1 MTRRVKKRSLLLGGF
16 MTLFFVGLLIRVY
29 WVQVANADFW
39 AEQARRTWITSDTI
53 PQERGVIR
61 DRMGRVLVDD
71 GSAYTVAV
79 GPDTL
84 DKLEKAFPSLGITER
99 IVAELHDVLGKPVQ
113 DLRKLVAKRNDKGEL
128 YQQVEVRSE
137 GWKVDREVYETL
149 SAFREHLRQLT
160 GQQNVGLYFLED
172 RKRYFPNGSLA
183 AHVLGYESKEGRGI
197 GGILQR
203 YAEELEGRPGKI
215 VYQQDGIRTQ
225 LPGGEVEVQQA
236 VNGVN
241 ITLTIDRDIQYY
253 IEEALKETYEKYQ
266 PAGAAAIAMDPKTGE
281 ILGMASLPTYDPNRY
296 WEADPAAFRNN
307 AIQSLYEPGSTFKI
321 VTLAG
326 AVEEG
331 LFDPEEIY
339 KSGSIRVANYT
350 IRDHNN
356 GAGWGEITYLEGLKR
371 SSNVA
376 FVKLGYEKL
385 GADKLLEYIKA
396 FGFGNRTGIELP
408 AEEAGAVTIR
418 KQYATEVA
426 TAAFGQGRLQVTAIQ
441 QLAAVA
447 AIANDGKLMKPYLVK
462 SVTDPQT
469 GSTVHTE
476 PTVVRQVISAE
487 SSRRVGEYLEQVVS
501 DREIG
506 TGRNAYIPGYRVAG
520 KTGTAQKVVDGKYA
534 EGKYIVSF
542 IGYAPVDDPRI
553 VLYVV
558 IDEPQDEMAAGGS
571 VAAPVWKRI
580 MEQSLHHL
588 GIFPEQPVQEAA
600 QVLSASSGP
609 VTAEVPDVTGMRVSE
624 AKTVL
629 RAKSLSAEVVGKGG
643 VVVRQLP
650 AAGGVLPASQRVYLL
665 TEGKGSGVP
674 DMRGMPLRDALE
686 LCALLEADCA
696 VQGTGYVIGQD
707 AEQADGKWSV
717 SLMLAPQGRDAGAAE
732 TPEDA
737 EEGGADGSGNGGSGA
752 QGSQP
757 GTRPASSQDRIGTG

>member
-1 MTRRVKKRSLLLGGF
+1 MKKRSLLLGGF
-16 MTLFFVGLLIRVY
+16 MTLFFVGLLVRVY
-29 WVQVANADFW
+29 WVQVVNAEFW
-39 AEQARRTWITSDTI
+39 AEQARKTWIASDTI

-71 GSAYTVAV
+71 ATAYTVAV
-79 GPDTL
+79 GPDML
-84 DKLEKAFPSLGITER
+84 DKLERDFPSLGITER
-99 IVAELHDVLGKPVQ
+99 IVAELHEVLGKPVQ

-128 YQQVEVRSE
+128 YQQVEVRNE
-137 GWKVDREVYETL
+137 GWKVDREVYERL

-160 GQQNVGLYFLED
+160 GRKDVGLYFLEE

-203 YAEELEGRPGKI
+203 YYEELEGKPGKI
-215 VYQQDGIRTQ
+215 VYQRDGTRTQ

-236 VNGVN
+236 VNGLN
-241 ITLTIDRDIQYY
+241 ITLTIDRDIQYF
-253 IEEALKETYEKYQ
+253 IEEALKEAYEKYQ
-266 PAGAAAIAMDPKTGE
+266 PVGAAAIAMDPDTGE
-281 ILGMASLPTYDPNRY
+281 ILGMASLPTFDPNRY

-307 AIQSLYEPGSTFKI
+307 AIQALYEPGSTFKI

-331 LFDPEEIY
+331 LFDPEETY

-385 GADKLLEYIKA
+385 GADKLLEYISA
-396 FGFGNRTGIELP
+396 FGFGSRTGIELP

-426 TAAFGQGRLQVTAIQ
+426 TATFGQGRLQVTAIQ

-447 AIANDGKLMKPYLVK
+447 AIANGGKLMKPYVVK

-469 GSTVHTE
+469 GETVHTE
-476 PTVVRQVISAE
+476 PVVVRQVISPE
-487 SSRRVGEYLEQVVS
+487 TSRLVGEYLEQVVS
-501 DREIG
+501 DRQIG

-542 IGYAPVDDPRI
+542 IGYAPVEDPRI

-580 MEQSLHHL
+580 MEQSLQHL
-588 GIFPEQPVQEAA
+588 GIFPEQSARDAA
-600 QVLSASSGP
+600 AEMSSAAGP

-624 AKTVL
+624 AKAVL
-629 RAKSLSAEVVGKGG
+629 RAKSFTAEVVGSGS
-643 VVVRQLP
+643 VVARQLP
-650 AAGGVLPASQRVYLL
+650 AAGSVLPTSQRVYLL

-686 LCALLEADCA
+686 LCALLDAECA
-696 VQGTGYVIGQD
+696 VQGTGYVVDQH
-707 AEQADGKWSV
+707 AEQADGKWRV
-717 SLMLAPQGRDAGAAE
+717 SLTLAPEGRDAGAAE
-732 TPEDA
+732 PQ
-737 EEGGADGSGNGGSGA
+737 EGGEGGGDAGSGSGKSVHPPA
-752 QGSQP
+752 DSP
-757 GTRPASSQDRIGTG
+757 GTGVASLPRRLGIG

>member
-1 MTRRVKKRSLLLGGF
+1 
-16 MTLFFVGLLIRVY
+16 MTLLFVGLLVRVY
-29 WVQVANADFW
+29 WVQVVNAEFW
-39 AEQARRTWITSDTI
+39 ADQARKTWIASDTI
-53 PQERGVIR
+53 SQERGVIR
-61 DRMGRVLVDD
+61 DRTGRVLVDD
-71 GSAYTVAV
+71 TTAYTVAI
-79 GPDTL
+79 GPDVL
-84 DKLEKAFPSLGITER
+84 DKLEKEFPTLGITGR

-113 DLRKLVAKRNDKGEL
+113 DLRRLVAKRNDKGEL
-128 YQQVEVRSE
+128 YQQVEVRNE

-149 SAFREHLRQLT
+149 SAFRERLRELT
-160 GQQNVGLYFLED
+160 GRKDVGLYFLEE
-172 RKRYFPNGSLA
+172 RKRFFPNGSLA
-183 AHVLGYESKEGRGI
+183 AHVLGYESKEGQGI

-203 YAEELEGRPGKI
+203 YYEELEGKPGRI
-215 VYQQDGIRTQ
+215 VYQRDGTRTR

-236 VNGVN
+236 VNGLN
-241 ITLTIDRDIQYY
+241 ITLTIDRDIQYF
-253 IEEALKETYEKYQ
+253 IEEALKEAYDKYL

-281 ILGMASLPTYDPNRY
+281 ILGMASLPTFDPNRY

-307 AIQSLYEPGSTFKI
+307 AIQALYEPGSTFKI

-331 LFDPEEIY
+331 LFDPEETY

-385 GADKLLEYIKA
+385 GPDKLLEYISK
-396 FGFGNRTGIELP
+396 FGFGWRTGIELP

-441 QLAAVA
+441 QLSAVA
-447 AIANDGKLMKPYLVK
+447 AIANGGKLMKPYLVK

-469 GSTVHTE
+469 GETVHTE
-476 PTVVRQVISAE
+476 PMVVRQIISPE
-487 SSRRVGEYLEQVVS
+487 SSRLVGEYLEQVVS
-501 DREIG
+501 DRQIG
-506 TGRNAYIPGYRVAG
+506 TGRNAFIPGYRVAG

-542 IGYAPVDDPRI
+542 IGYAPVEDPRI

-558 IDEPQDEMAAGGS
+558 IDEPQDEMAGGGS

-580 MEQSLHHL
+580 MEQALQHL
-588 GIFPEQPVQEAA
+588 GIFPEESTQDAA
-600 QVLSASSGP
+600 AVMSAASGP

-624 AKTVL
+624 ARAVL
-629 RAKSLSAEVVGKGG
+629 RAKSFTAEVVGRGS
-643 VVVRQLP
+643 VVTRQLP
-650 AAGGVLPASQRVYLL
+650 GAGGVLPASHRVYLL

-686 LCALLEADCA
+686 LCALLEAECA
-696 VQGTGYVIGQD
+696 VQGTGYVIGQH
-707 AEQADGKWSV
+707 AERKDGKWLV
-717 SLMLAPQGRDAGAAE
+717 SLTLDPQGRDAGTAE
-732 TPEDA
+732 PREET
-737 EEGGADGSGNGGSGA
+737 EGGGDAGSGGGESAPPASPGSGVA
-752 QGSQP
+752 ALPHRLDVG
-757 GTRPASSQDRIGTG
+757 

>member
-1 MTRRVKKRSLLLGGF
+1 
-16 MTLFFVGLLIRVY
+16 MTLFFVGLLVRVY
-29 WVQVANADFW
+29 WVQVVNAEFW
-39 AEQARRTWITSDTI
+39 AEQARKTWIASDTI

-71 GSAYTVAV
+71 ATAYTVAV
-79 GPDTL
+79 GPDML
-84 DKLEKAFPSLGITER
+84 DKLERDFPSLGITER
-99 IVAELHDVLGKPVQ
+99 IVAELHEVLGKPVQ

-128 YQQVEVRSE
+128 YQQVEVRNE
-137 GWKVDREVYETL
+137 GWKVDREVYERL

-160 GQQNVGLYFLED
+160 GRKDVGLYFLEE

-203 YAEELEGRPGKI
+203 YYEELEGKPGKI
-215 VYQQDGIRTQ
+215 VYQRDGTRTQ

-236 VNGVN
+236 VNGLN
-241 ITLTIDRDIQYY
+241 ITLTIDRDIQYF
-253 IEEALKETYEKYQ
+253 IEEALKEAYEKYQ
-266 PAGAAAIAMDPKTGE
+266 PVGAAAIAMDPDTGE
-281 ILGMASLPTYDPNRY
+281 ILGMASLPTFDPNRY

-307 AIQSLYEPGSTFKI
+307 AIQALYEPGSTFKI

-331 LFDPEEIY
+331 LFDPEETY

-385 GADKLLEYIKA
+385 GADKLLEYISA
-396 FGFGNRTGIELP
+396 FGFGSRTGIELP

-426 TAAFGQGRLQVTAIQ
+426 TATFGQGRLQVTAIQ

-447 AIANDGKLMKPYLVK
+447 AIANGGKLMKPYVVK

-469 GSTVHTE
+469 GETVHTE
-476 PTVVRQVISAE
+476 PVVVRQVISPE
-487 SSRRVGEYLEQVVS
+487 TSRLVGEYLEQVVS
-501 DREIG
+501 DRQIG

-520 KTGTAQKVVDGKYA
+520 KTGTAQKGVDGKYA

-542 IGYAPVDDPRI
+542 IGYAPVEDPRI

-580 MEQSLHHL
+580 MEQSLQHL
-588 GIFPEQPVQEAA
+588 GIFPEQSARDAA
-600 QVLSASSGP
+600 AEMSSAAGP

-624 AKTVL
+624 AKAVL
-629 RAKSLSAEVVGKGG
+629 RAKSFTAEVVGSGS
-643 VVVRQLP
+643 VVARQLP
-650 AAGGVLPASQRVYLL
+650 AAGSVLPTSQRVYLL

-686 LCALLEADCA
+686 LCALLDAECA
-696 VQGTGYVIGQD
+696 VQGTGYVVDQH
-707 AEQADGKWSV
+707 AEQADGKWRV
-717 SLMLAPQGRDAGAAE
+717 SLTLAPEGRDAGAAE
-732 TPEDA
+732 PQ
-737 EEGGADGSGNGGSGA
+737 EGGEGGGDAGSGSGKSVHPPA
-752 QGSQP
+752 DSP
-757 GTRPASSQDRIGTG
+757 GTGVASLPRRLGIG

>member
-1 MTRRVKKRSLLLGGF
+1 MTRRVKRRSLLLGGF
-16 MTLFFVGLLIRVY
+16 MTLFFVGLLVRVY
-29 WVQVANADFW
+29 WVQVVHAEFW
-39 AEQARRTWITSDTI
+39 AEQARKTWIASDTI

-71 GSAYTVAV
+71 TTAYTVAV
-79 GPDTL
+79 GPDML
-84 DKLEKAFPSLGITER
+84 DKLEKEFPSLGITER

-113 DLRKLVAKRNDKGEL
+113 DLRRLVTKRNDKGEL
-128 YQQVEVRSE
+128 YQQVEIRNE
-137 GWKVDREVYETL
+137 GWKVDREVYDTL
-149 SAFREHLRQLT
+149 FAFRERLRELT
-160 GQQNVGLYFLED
+160 GRKDVGLYFLEE

-183 AHVLGYESKEGRGI
+183 AHVLGYESKEGQGI

-203 YAEELEGRPGKI
+203 YYEELEGQPGRI
-215 VYQQDGIRTQ
+215 VYQRDGTRTQ
-225 LPGGEVEVQQA
+225 LPGGEVEVQHA

-241 ITLTIDRDIQYY
+241 ITLTIDRDIQYF
-253 IEEALKETYEKYQ
+253 IEEALKEAYDKYQ
-266 PAGAAAIAMDPKTGE
+266 PAGAAAVAMDPRTGE
-281 ILGMASLPTYDPNRY
+281 ILGMASLPTFDPNRY
-296 WEADPAAFRNN
+296 WEVDSAAFRNN
-307 AIQSLYEPGSTFKI
+307 AIQALYEPGSTFKI

-331 LFDPEEIY
+331 LFDPEETY

-385 GADKLLEYIKA
+385 GADRLLDYISA
-396 FGFGNRTGIELP
+396 FGFGWRTGIELP

-441 QLAAVA
+441 QLSAVA
-447 AIANDGKLMKPYLVK
+447 AIANGGKLMRPFVVK

-469 GSTVHTE
+469 GETVHTE
-476 PTVVRQVISAE
+476 PVVVRQVISPE
-487 SSRRVGEYLEQVVS
+487 SSRLVGEFLEQVVS
-501 DREIG
+501 DRQIG

-542 IGYAPVDDPRI
+542 IGYAPVEDPRI

-580 MEQSLHHL
+580 MEQSLRHL
-588 GIFPEQPVQEAA
+588 GIFPEQSEQDAA
-600 QVLSASSGP
+600 VAVSAASGP

-624 AKTVL
+624 AKAVL
-629 RAKSLSAEVVGKGG
+629 RAKSFTAEVVGRGS
-643 VVVRQLP
+643 VVTRQLP
-650 AAGGVLPASQRVYLL
+650 GAGGVLPISQRVYLL
-665 TEGKGSGVP
+665 TEGKDSSVP

-686 LCALLEADCA
+686 LCALLEAECA
-696 VQGTGYVIGQD
+696 VQGTGYVIDQH
-707 AEQADGKWSV
+707 ADRKNGKWQV
-717 SLMLAPQGRDAGAAE
+717 SLTLDPQGRDAGTSDPRGE
-732 TPEDA
+732 TED
-737 EEGGADGSGNGGSGA
+737 GGDAGSGGESA
-752 QGSQP
+752 P
-757 GTRPASSQDRIGTG
+757 PASSPGTGVAALPHGLDIG

>member
-1 MTRRVKKRSLLLGGF
+1 
-16 MTLFFVGLLIRVY
+16 MTLFFVGLLVRVY
-29 WVQVANADFW
+29 WVQVVNAEFW
-39 AEQARRTWITSDTI
+39 AEQARKTWIASDTI

-71 GSAYTVAV
+71 ATAYTVAV
-79 GPDTL
+79 GPDML
-84 DKLEKAFPSLGITER
+84 DKLERDFPSLGITER
-99 IVAELHDVLGKPVQ
+99 IVAELHEVLGKPVQ

-128 YQQVEVRSE
+128 YQQVEVRNE
-137 GWKVDREVYETL
+137 GWKVDREVYERL

-160 GQQNVGLYFLED
+160 GRKDVGLYFLEE

-203 YAEELEGRPGKI
+203 YYEELEGKPGKI
-215 VYQQDGIRTQ
+215 VYQRDGTRTQ

-236 VNGVN
+236 VNGLN
-241 ITLTIDRDIQYY
+241 ITLTIDRDIQYF
-253 IEEALKETYEKYQ
+253 IEEALKEAYEKYQ
-266 PAGAAAIAMDPKTGE
+266 PVGAAAIAMDPDTGE
-281 ILGMASLPTYDPNRY
+281 ILGMASLPTFDPNRY

-307 AIQSLYEPGSTFKI
+307 AIQALYEPGSTFKI

-331 LFDPEEIY
+331 LFDPEETY

-385 GADKLLEYIKA
+385 GADKLLEYISA
-396 FGFGNRTGIELP
+396 FGFGSRTGIELP

-426 TAAFGQGRLQVTAIQ
+426 TATFGQGRLQVTAIQ

-447 AIANDGKLMKPYLVK
+447 AIANGGKLMKPYVVK

-469 GSTVHTE
+469 GETVHTE
-476 PTVVRQVISAE
+476 PVVVRQVISPE
-487 SSRRVGEYLEQVVS
+487 TSRLVGEYLEQVVS
-501 DREIG
+501 DRQIG

-542 IGYAPVDDPRI
+542 IGYAPVEDPRI

-580 MEQSLHHL
+580 MEQSLQHL
-588 GIFPEQPVQEAA
+588 GIFPEQSARDAA
-600 QVLSASSGP
+600 AEMSSAAGP

-624 AKTVL
+624 AKAVL
-629 RAKSLSAEVVGKGG
+629 RAKSFTAEVVGSGS
-643 VVVRQLP
+643 VVARQLP
-650 AAGGVLPASQRVYLL
+650 AAGSVLPTSQRVYLL

-686 LCALLEADCA
+686 LCALLDAECA
-696 VQGTGYVIGQD
+696 VQGTGYVVDQH
-707 AEQADGKWSV
+707 AEQADGKWRV
-717 SLMLAPQGRDAGAAE
+717 SLTLAPEGRDAGAAE
-732 TPEDA
+732 PQ
-737 EEGGADGSGNGGSGA
+737 EGGEGGGDAGSGSGKSVHPPA
-752 QGSQP
+752 DSP
-757 GTRPASSQDRIGTG
+757 GTGVASLPRRLGIG

>member
-1 MTRRVKKRSLLLGGF
+1 
-16 MTLFFVGLLIRVY
+16 MTLFFVGLLVRVY
-29 WVQVANADFW
+29 WVQVVNAEFW
-39 AEQARRTWITSDTI
+39 AEQARKTWIASDTI

-71 GSAYTVAV
+71 TTAYTVAV
-79 GPDTL
+79 GPDML
-84 DKLEKAFPSLGITER
+84 DKLEKEFPSLGITER

-113 DLRKLVAKRNDKGEL
+113 DLRRLVAKRNDKGEL
-128 YQQVEVRSE
+128 YQQVEVRNE
-137 GWKVDREVYETL
+137 GWKVDREVYERL
-149 SAFREHLRQLT
+149 SGFREHLRQLT
-160 GQQNVGLYFLED
+160 GRKDVGLYFLEE

-197 GGILQR
+197 GGILQL
-203 YAEELEGRPGKI
+203 YYEELEGKPGKI
-215 VYQQDGIRTQ
+215 VYQRDGIRTR

-236 VNGVN
+236 VNGLN
-241 ITLTIDRDIQYY
+241 ITLTIDRDIQYFM
-253 IEEALKETYEKYQ
+253 EEALKEVYEKYQ
-266 PAGAAAIAMDPKTGE
+266 PVGAAAIAMDPKTGE
-281 ILGMASLPTYDPNRY
+281 ILGMASLPTFDPNRY

-307 AIQSLYEPGSTFKI
+307 AIQALYEPGSTFKI

-331 LFDPEEIY
+331 LFDPDETY
-339 KSGSIRVANYT
+339 QSGSIRVANYT

-385 GADKLLEYIKA
+385 GADRLLDYISA
-396 FGFGNRTGIELP
+396 FGFGWRTGIELP

-441 QLAAVA
+441 QLSAVA
-447 AIANDGKLMKPYLVK
+447 AIANGGKLMKPYVVK

-469 GSTVHTE
+469 GETVHTE
-476 PTVVRQVISAE
+476 PVVVRQVISPE
-487 SSRRVGEYLEQVVS
+487 TSRLVGEYLEQVVS
-501 DREIG
+501 DRQIG

-542 IGYAPVDDPRI
+542 IGYAPVEDPRI

-580 MEQSLHHL
+580 MEQSLQHL
-588 GIFPEQPVQEAA
+588 GIFPEQSARDAA
-600 QVLSASSGP
+600 AEMSSAAGP

-624 AKTVL
+624 AKAVL
-629 RAKSLSAEVVGKGG
+629 RAKSFTAEVVGSGS
-643 VVVRQLP
+643 VVARQLP
-650 AAGGVLPASQRVYLL
+650 AAGSVLPTSQRVYLL

-686 LCALLEADCA
+686 LCALLDAECA
-696 VQGTGYVIGQD
+696 VQGTGYVVDQH
-707 AEQADGKWSV
+707 AEQADGKWRV
-717 SLMLAPQGRDAGAAE
+717 SLTLAPEGRDAGAAE
-732 TPEDA
+732 PQ
-737 EEGGADGSGNGGSGA
+737 EGGEGGGDAGSGSGKSVHPPA
-752 QGSQP
+752 DSP
-757 GTRPASSQDRIGTG
+757 GTGVASLPRRLGIG